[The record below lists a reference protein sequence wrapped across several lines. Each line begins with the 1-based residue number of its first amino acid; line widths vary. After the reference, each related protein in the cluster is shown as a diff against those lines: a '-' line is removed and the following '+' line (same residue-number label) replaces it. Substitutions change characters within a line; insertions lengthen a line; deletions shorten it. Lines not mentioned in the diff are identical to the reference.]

1 MKRTKNPSPFLSVLA
16 KFFSARACVA
26 VALTGW
32 TFQPT
37 WAQTVQADGMVTP
50 FPNPNP
56 VPSGHWNPGETIYL
70 GLSGT
75 GSLLIA
81 EGGSV
86 TGNGQIGYGGHGS
99 VTITGAG
106 STWNGALSVASYGS
120 GHLLLENGGQITSG
134 GGVIGDWMGTQGSA
148 TVRGPGSVWGSVS
161 TNGIRYVG
169 IYGTGNLTIEDGGQV
184 NNQEGYIG
192 LWAGSQGSVTVT
204 GAGSQWNNSSVISVG
219 NSGTGSLTIS
229 NGGNVTT
236 GPGSSGSFVGQSGGR
251 GSVLIT
257 GSNSLWTN
265 NNNLGVGNSGTGE
278 LSVENGGRLVTQGG
292 TNLGSNSS
300 GSGRITVS
308 GSGSEW
314 TSGQG
319 VTVGSA
325 GTGELAIS
333 NGGTVSLALG
343 YVGSGSGSYG
353 KVTVTGTGSTWNT
366 LLNID
371 VGRFGTGELII
382 ANGGAVYS
390 SELSSAF
397 LSTIGFGNGSR
408 GTVTVEGNGSLW
420 EADSAMILGG
430 SSLSTETTGVGTL
443 SLKKAATVVL
453 WDTLK
458 IWNGSAVLLEVSNN
472 NMLQIHGSGGLGSGT
487 INNNG
492 LIRLTAAPNLAAGTY
507 TPILAEGTWSGSG
520 TLEAIGGTW
529 SALTREFVV
538 ADVQSASSGS
548 QATVDLSNTQRLQ
561 ITGSEGMVL
570 VAFDPDAEAS
580 GGGSSISFT
589 ATENSVAQIG
599 GGDVLSAWDFDT
611 DLAFSEVQLS
621 LEIGADWDPNL
632 LAVWHSEN
640 GLDWTPF
647 ETDIQYSGS
656 VASFFVNGFSSYA
669 VTSVPEP
676 ASLVLVAFGL
686 STLLLRR
693 NRKISAYSQS

>member
-1 MKRTKNPSPFLSVLA
+1 MKTKPSLLFPINTRSIALRSFLAAALAFGSLSSV
-16 KFFSARACVA
+16 V
-26 VALTGW
+26 
-32 TFQPT
+32 
-37 WAQTVQADGMVTP
+37 AQTVEAEGMVTP

-56 VPSGHWNPGETIYL
+56 VPGGHWNPGQTIYL

-81 EGGSV
+81 DGGSV
-86 TGNGQIGYGGHGS
+86 TGHGQSGYGGHGS
-99 VTITGAG
+99 VTVTGAG
-106 STWNGALSVASYGS
+106 SMWNGSLSVGNF
-120 GHLLLENGGQITSG
+120 GTGLLLLENGGQIANG
-134 GGVIGDWMGTQGSA
+134 GGTIGGGLGAYGSA
-148 TVRGPGSVWGSVS
+148 TVSGPGSVWGSAS
-161 TNGIRYVG
+161 TDGFLYVG
-169 IYGTGNLTIEDGGQV
+169 IDGSGDLRIENGGRV
-184 NNQEGYIG
+184 NNQLGYIG
-192 LWAGSQGSVTVT
+192 LWAGSQGNVTVT
-204 GAGSQWNNSSVISVG
+204 GAGSEWNNSSVISVG
-219 NSGTGSLTIS
+219 NSGTGSLIIS
-229 NGGNVTT
+229 DGGNVTT
-236 GPGSSGSFVGQSGGR
+236 GSGGSGSSLGQSGGQ

-257 GSNSLWTN
+257 GTSSRWTN
-265 NNNLGVGNSGTGE
+265 NNNLVVGNTGLGELTVENGGELFTQGGTSLGANNSGTG
-278 LSVENGGRLVTQGG
+278 SV
-292 TNLGSNSS
+292 
-300 GSGRITVS
+300 TVS
-308 GSGSEW
+308 GAGSEW
-314 TSGQG
+314 TSNQG
-319 VTVGSA
+319 VSVVS
-325 GTGELAIS
+325 GELTIS
-333 NGGTVSLALG
+333 DGGTVSLASAS
-343 YVGSGSGSYG
+343 VASGSSSSG
-353 KVTVTGTGSTWNT
+353 KVTVTGTGSAWNT

-371 VGRFGTGELII
+371 VGRLGTGELII
-382 ANGGAVYS
+382 SNGGAVYS

-397 LSTIGFGNGSR
+397 MSTIGFANGSR
-408 GTVTVEGNGSLW
+408 GTATVEGAGSLW
-420 EADSAMILGG
+420 ESDSAMILGG
-430 SSLSTETTGVGTL
+430 TSLTNETTGVGTL
-443 SLKKAATVVL
+443 NIQNAGKVVL

-472 NMLQIHGSGGLGSGT
+472 DMLQIHGSGGLGSGNV
-487 INNNG
+487 NNDG
-492 LIRLTAAPNLAAGTY
+492 LIRLTAAPNLTAGIY
-507 TPILAEGTWSGSG
+507 TPILAGGTWSGSG

-529 SALTREFVV
+529 NSLTREFTV
-538 ADVQSASSGS
+538 AAVQAASSGS
-548 QATVDLSNTQRLQ
+548 EATVDLSNTQRLQ
-561 ITGSEGMVL
+561 ITGTEGMVL

-621 LEIGADWDPNL
+621 LEIGTGWDPNL